1 MLYKRKSA
9 ALVLGFALGSVAA
22 QAKPIAFADGTTLM
36 HERNTNMLESQAFY
50 APTYWWSAGPGFIRL
65 TSDDKQ
71 KQREIGYAQFNY
83 LVKRWNLSD
92 AQGNVFAFAGVG
104 KGRSTDTG
112 GPLTHSETVWRYGA
126 QGDYETRSLY
136 TSFKTDGYRGSRFS
150 HRIDTLQLGIAPY
163 EHDYDDLATWFVL
176 QFRNYTGGLRDESV
190 RKLDQTAIL
199 RLFKGP
205 IWVEL
210 GINRERHSQF
220 MIMYNF

>member
-1 MLYKRKSA
+1 MSRKFASA
-9 ALVLGFALGSVAA
+9 AGVIAA
-22 QAKPIAFADGTTLM
+22 VIGAGAEAKPIAFADGTTLM

-50 APTYWWSAGPGFIRL
+50 APAYWWSVGPGVIRL

-71 KQREIGYAQFNY
+71 KQREIGYVQFNY
-83 LVKRWNLSD
+83 LVKRWNQPS
-92 AQGNVFAFAGVG
+92 AQGNLFAFAGVG
-104 KGRSTDTG
+104 SARSTETG
-112 GPLTHSETVWRYGA
+112 GPLGNTETVWRYGG

-150 HRIDTLQLGIAPY
+150 HRIDTLQVGVAPY

-176 QFRNYTGGLRDESV
+176 QLRHYTGGLRDESV
-190 RKLDQTAIL
+190 RKLDQTAIV

-205 IWVEL
+205 VWLEL
-210 GINRERHSQF
+210 GINRERHTQF